1 MFTWRRL
8 GTATMAGSIAVLG
21 VAVAAPARAADG
33 LNAVGNYSCSIYAG
47 LRGGDWIV
55 TSSVPE
61 VGTLTAISAS
71 PASAAHYMTAIGSN
85 VGGNSTASIEFGDST
100 GGSSIS
106 FSATVHW
113 SSRSDGGPLDV
124 TVTGSLHLN
133 PCLPKP
139 KAQLTSNC
147 DGSVTALLSNGEYNN
162 VYDSGGTATFDVS
175 AANGFNR
182 PNIGV
187 NLASQATVT
196 IPAAD
201 ASSVTV
207 TADNGMTPVSGA
219 YTPAPGCVGYAA
231 SGGMQTTSASSPATG
246 GRSGSGIQPGA
257 AGQGTSASDVG
268 ATASSRATASG
279 SAAGSAPGGAATP
292 GASGAAAAVS
302 VNAGTVAAVRNAE
315 HGGESVWLWTA
326 VTVAVLALGG
336 GFLARRQL
344 LRRRPVKADDE
355 GLPQS

>member
-8 GTATMAGSIAVLG
+8 GTAAMAGSIAVLG

-47 LRGGDWIV
+47 VRGGDWIV

-71 PASAAHYMTAIGSN
+71 PASAAHYMTPIGSN
-85 VGGNSTASIEFGDST
+85 VGGNSTASIQFGDST

-106 FSATVHW
+106 FNATVHW

-162 VYDSGGTATFDVS
+162 VYDSGGTATFDVT

-187 NLASQATVT
+187 NMASQATVT

-201 ASSVTV
+201 ASSITV

-219 YTPAPGCVGYAA
+219 YTPSPGCVGYTA
-231 SGGMQTTSASSPATG
+231 SGGMQTASANSPATG

-257 AGQGTSASDVG
+257 AGQGTSASAV
-268 ATASSRATASG
+268 ATTVPSSQAMASG
-279 SAAGSAPGGAATP
+279 SAAGSVPGSAATS

-302 VNAGTVAAVRNAE
+302 VNAGTVAAVRNAV

-326 VTVAVLALGG
+326 VAVAILALGG

-355 GLPQS
+355 G